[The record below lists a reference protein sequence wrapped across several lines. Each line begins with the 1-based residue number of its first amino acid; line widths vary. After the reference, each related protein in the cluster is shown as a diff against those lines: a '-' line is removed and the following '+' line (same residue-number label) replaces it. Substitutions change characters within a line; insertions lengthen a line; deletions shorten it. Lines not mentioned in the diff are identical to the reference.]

1 MNHKD
6 IILTGVPRS
15 GTTLACLLLS
25 KLPGFVALNE
35 PMRTAAFRS
44 NQEALAGVPTFFAAT
59 RTSILQRGVATARA
73 VNGKMTDNHF
83 AQVKGKRTKM
93 VVKQEIRIDKPLSPS
108 FRLALKH
115 NALFT
120 ILQEELVGRY
130 PVFAFVRNPLAVLAS
145 WNSLDIPTSRGE
157 IRALD
162 LLLPETGKALKS
174 AGSLEERQLFILDW
188 YFGQYRKL
196 APASVIKYED
206 IVATNGHALSVID
219 PAARQLE
226 EDLSG
231 RNRSKVY
238 DWAKMKPLAEMLLA
252 SDNAC
257 WAFYDRSEVE
267 ALLAAV

>member
-1 MNHKD
+1 MNSND

-25 KLPGFVALNE
+25 KLPNLLALNE
-35 PMRTAAFRS
+35 PMRTASYKSRA
-44 NQEALAGVPTFFAAT
+44 EALANLPGFFSAT
-59 RTSILQRGVATARA
+59 RTSILERGVATARA

-83 AQVKGKRTKM
+83 AQVKGQRTKLLT
-93 VVKQEIRIDKPLSPS
+93 KQEIRIEKQLSSS
-108 FRLALKH
+108 FGLAIKH
-115 NALFT
+115 NTLFT
-120 ILQEELVGRY
+120 ILQDELLADY
-130 PVFAFVRNPLAVLAS
+130 PVFAFIRNPLAILAS
-145 WNSLDIPTSRGE
+145 WNSLEIPVSRGQVK
-157 IRALD
+157 ALD
-162 LLLPETGKALKS
+162 LLLPETGRALKN
-174 AGSLEERQLFILDW
+174 AGSVKERQLFILDW
-188 YFGQYRKL
+188 YFRMYQKL
-196 APASVIKYED
+196 VPASVIKYED

-219 PAARQLE
+219 PVATELN

-267 ALLAAV
+267 TLLAAV